1 MESIRNISRRSLLK
15 GGSAAGTALTVMHLA
30 GPSQAFG
37 QPGEEVLP
45 WLDQPAANPIPASV
59 GNLLQWES
67 LESWLTPANDFF
79 FVSYPFGDSCEGEMA
94 SCPCG
99 DDCRCIGCAIHSG
112 SAAADFE
119 NVALGL

>member
-37 QPGEEVLP
+37 QPGEKVLP
-45 WLDQPAANPIPASV
+45 WLEQPAANPIPASV

-79 FVSYPFGDSCEGEMA
+79 FVKHFEM
-94 SCPCG
+94 P
-99 DDCRCIGCAIHSG
+99 AIDPLDWRLQWLDAPS
-112 SAAADFE
+112 
-119 NVALGL
+119 